1 MNTRF
6 ARRVKLDTGPL
17 SLAPSMIYA
26 ANTKVSS
33 TSVFQDAEWHTAE
46 YRDLPGLGPK
56 HDSWDF
62 SLMPGFPSGFALAG
76 AELAYSMLKD
86 PVESHKHLE
95 WLSVVQ
101 ELYSLNDFAD
111 FATSM
116 GCFSFSDVTNELLEQ
131 YVNVLMHGS
140 EDREPKSDERRRKL
154 ITFLY
159 KVWDFSPRLSEP
171 LRERPFGVEKE
182 EMVSGISK
190 DGGSN
195 INRTPPIPDEI
206 MGPLMDASLAYVFEH
221 SGCILGAWHEL
232 QAAWDADIAD
242 SNLSDSGKEKRLR
255 KKMTKILANYP
266 SVWRKEEW
274 NGRRDLYVELHRLRV
289 ACILVILAYSGVRAS
304 ELFSI
309 EEDCCV
315 VDEAADG
322 RKLVYLNTVLRKH
335 RRRGSKDTWVIID
348 DVVVAIDILQQLT
361 RHARKALG
369 TKRLLLGGTDN
380 HFFAVQ
386 LTSDEAR
393 ATELTSSTV
402 LQSIEQY
409 RRHIIEKTKFSPIP
423 NWTDENGIGKPWL
436 FNTRQFRQTLAR
448 FIARQKYGIIAGMR
462 QYKHAQV
469 AIFEGY
475 GSVDTEFLNMV
486 RDEGGLG
493 YFDFMDEFA
502 ISLSSGAVA
511 GKAASEIKR
520 AFEAEFKGRAE
531 DYPPS
536 TIAKWLASNDKT
548 LYIATLNLCYFE
560 PKAAR
565 CLRNSQVKDTPVLN
579 RCEPGNCDNACITKK
594 HLPLWTAQLAQVKDA
609 IRHPK
614 TSVITKQL
622 LSKEADKIE
631 KIVKEAGGEAI

>member
-1 MNTRF
+1 
-6 ARRVKLDTGPL
+6 
-17 SLAPSMIYA
+17 
-26 ANTKVSS
+26 
-33 TSVFQDAEWHTAE
+33 
-46 YRDLPGLGPK
+46 
-56 HDSWDF
+56 
-62 SLMPGFPSGFALAG
+62 MPGFPSGFALAG

-86 PVESHKHLE
+86 PVDSQKHLE

-111 FATSM
+111 FAASL
-116 GCFSFSDVTNELLEQ
+116 GCFSFSEVTNELLEQ
-131 YVNVLMHGS
+131 YINVLMYGN
-140 EDREPKSDERRRKL
+140 EDREPKSDDRRRTL
-154 ITFLY
+154 INLLY
-159 KVWDFSPRLSEP
+159 KVWEFSPRLSEP
-171 LRERPFGVEKE
+171 LRDRPFGVEKE
-182 EMVSGISK
+182 EIVSGISK
-190 DGGSN
+190 AGNSN
-195 INRTPPIPDEI
+195 VNRTPPIPDEI
-206 MGPLMDASLAYVFEH
+206 MGPLMDASLAYVLEH
-221 SGCILGAWHEL
+221 SGCILGAWHEI

-242 SNLSDSGKEKRLR
+242 ADITWSGQEKRLT
-255 KKMTKILANYP
+255 KKMTKILVKYP
-266 SVWRKEEW
+266 SVWRKSEW
-274 NGRRDLYVELHRLRV
+274 TGRRDLYVELHRLRV

-348 DVVVAIDILQQLT
+348 DVVTAIDILQQLT
-361 RHARKALG
+361 KHARKALG
-369 TKRLLLGGTDN
+369 TKRLLLGGTDS

-386 LTSDEAR
+386 LTGDDAR
-393 ATELTSSTV
+393 ATELTSNTV
-402 LQSIEQY
+402 LESIEQF
-409 RRHIIEKTKFSPIP
+409 RLHINEKTKFAPIP
-423 NWTDENGIGKPWL
+423 NWTDEAGNEKPWL
-436 FNTRQFRQTLAR
+436 FNTRQFRRTLAR

-475 GSVDTEFLNMV
+475 GSVDTDFLNMV

-520 AFEAEFKGRAE
+520 SFEAEFKGRAE

-536 TIAKWLASNDKT
+536 TIAKWLASSDKT
-548 LYIATLNLCYFE
+548 LYIAALNLCYFD

-565 CLRNSQVKDTPVLN
+565 CLRNSQVKDGPILN
-579 RCEPGNCDNACITKK
+579 RCEPDNCDNACVTKK
-594 HLPLWTAQLAQVKDA
+594 HVPLWTAQLAQVKDA

-622 LSKEADKIE
+622 LSKEADRIE
-631 KIVKEAGGEAI
+631 RIVKEASGEAI